1 MFLLYFFVSTRTGG
15 AAPVSFDQWQSDAK
29 EKKASDR
36 SGLESVLHVCP
47 RWPRQRPRQ
56 ADGAER
62 RAPSARAP
70 SAPQQSSA
78 VAFSSRPLR
87 CCGSTVGRRRRRRR
101 ARAPGRGLRRLWKH
115 SRARS
120 CISAAQALVGHSCPE
135 RASGARLPWD
145 AIGCSGSSRHHP
157 NDAQGPSASLS
168 VPALVHAVTRSN
180 VSR

>member
-1 MFLLYFFVSTRTGG
+1 MRDESPNSYFIGVWLFGDVAVGHPARQSNGVSVSESECSFI
-15 AAPVSFDQWQSDAK
+15 PVNRVNKPLDVVY
-29 EKKASDR
+29 
-36 SGLESVLHVCP
+36 SV
-47 RWPRQRPRQ
+47 RGSMRP
-56 ADGAER
+56 
-62 RAPSARAP
+62 
-70 SAPQQSSA
+70 
-78 VAFSSRPLR
+78 
-87 CCGSTVGRRRRRRR
+87 VGRRRRRRR
-101 ARAPGRGLRRLWKH
+101 ARAPGRGLRRLWQH